1 MAAWINICEVF
12 WPVGSIYMSYSSTS
26 PANLFGGQWMQI
38 SGRFLY
44 PSTSAGSTGGS
55 NTHNHPLS
63 SNGGALVD
71 LLLGDGKWWNIATSS
86 SARYNFPSGFNKRAL
101 EGITS
106 NPSTDADSLFHAV
119 DLIGTTDNRET
130 LPSYITVY
138 CWRRTA

>member
-1 MAAWINICEVF
+1 MATWVNICDVF

-26 PANLFGGQWMQI
+26 PANLFGGQWTQI

-63 SNGGALVD
+63 DLGAACIDTIGNSSWLNVASN
-71 LLLGDGKWWNIATSS
+71 SS
-86 SARYNFPSGFNKRAL
+86 SRYELPTLNLYKWAYQIMAR
-101 EGITS
+101 
-106 NPSTDADSLFHAV
+106 NPSSETAFHGTN
-119 DLIGTTDNRET
+119 LMGTTDNRET